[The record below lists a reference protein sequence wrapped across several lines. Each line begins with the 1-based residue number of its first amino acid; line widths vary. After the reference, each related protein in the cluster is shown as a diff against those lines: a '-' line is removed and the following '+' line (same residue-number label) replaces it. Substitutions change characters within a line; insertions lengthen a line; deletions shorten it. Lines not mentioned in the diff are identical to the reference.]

1 MSHGSSGASVVDLG
15 CASGLTSLALAHA
28 GFDVTGVE
36 LNQAFLDYARSRED
50 IAVTWVCADLMEF
63 QSERLF
69 DVAVM
74 GELVEHSGVPERLIT
89 AAMRL
94 IRPGGLLVLTTPN
107 GKRLRQPLPTFSRW
121 AQANPDRSTRLFLG
135 PGGEHHEYLFTRAEL
150 ATLLRPGF
158 KRLEFQPLGSIVFNR
173 ITERF
178 LRSRMGRLL
187 LRGLQTMAVAID
199 PDHFANGWLLTAR
212 RSS

>member
-1 MSHGSSGASVVDLG
+1 
-15 CASGLTSLALAHA
+15 LAHA

-74 GELVEHSGVPERLIT
+74 GELVEHSGVPERLVT

-107 GKRLRQPLPTFSRW
+107 GKRLRQPLPTFFDGRRLTPTARHGFFWGPAASTMNISSRVRNW
-121 AQANPDRSTRLFLG
+121 RPYSVPDSS
-135 PGGEHHEYLFTRAEL
+135 
-150 ATLLRPGF
+150 
-158 KRLEFQPLGSIVFNR
+158 GSSFNR
-173 ITERF
+173 SGVLCSTE
-178 LRSRMGRLL
+178 SPSG
-187 LRGLQTMAVAID
+187 
-199 PDHFANGWLLTAR
+199 
-212 RSS
+212 S